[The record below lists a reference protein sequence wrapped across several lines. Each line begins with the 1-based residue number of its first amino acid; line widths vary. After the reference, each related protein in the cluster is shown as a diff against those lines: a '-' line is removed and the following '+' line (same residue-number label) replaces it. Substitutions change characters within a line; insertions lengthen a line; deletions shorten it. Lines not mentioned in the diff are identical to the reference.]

1 MGGMSE
7 QDILHVTFEPPINP
21 FTPDI
26 GCKSWIPISPAARKC
41 GVLLHP
47 SNGLNDRGRK
57 DMRKIQVL
65 LPEEMIS
72 YLQSIVESGETE
84 SMSQT
89 IRKIIMKEMKANET
103 Q

>member
-1 MGGMSE
+1 MQELDPDFTFSLKAKAFGRTARECGG
-7 QDILHVTFEPPINP
+7 LF
-21 FTPDI
+21 
-26 GCKSWIPISPAARKC
+26 
-41 GVLLHP
+41 HP
-47 SNGLNDRGRK
+47 SNGHRPRK
-57 DMRKIQVL
+57 KHNMRKIQVL
-65 LPEEMIS
+65 LPEEMIA

>member
-1 MGGMSE
+1 MQE
-7 QDILHVTFEPPINP
+7 LDPDFTFSLK
-21 FTPDI
+21 FTSD
-26 GCKSWIPISPAARKC
+26 
-41 GVLLHP
+41 VLLHP

-65 LPEEMIS
+65 LPEEMIA
-72 YLQSIVESGETE
+72 YLQSVVESGETE

-89 IRKIIMKEMKANET
+89 IRRIIMKEMKANET

>member
-1 MGGMSE
+1 
-7 QDILHVTFEPPINP
+7 
-21 FTPDI
+21 
-26 GCKSWIPISPAARKC
+26 
-41 GVLLHP
+41 
-47 SNGLNDRGRK
+47 
-57 DMRKIQVL
+57 
-65 LPEEMIS
+65 MIA

>member
-1 MGGMSE
+1 MVL
-7 QDILHVTFEPPINP
+7 DPDFTF
-21 FTPDI
+21 
-26 GCKSWIPISPAARKC
+26 
-41 GVLLHP
+41 LLFRP

-65 LPEEMIS
+65 LPEEMIA
-72 YLQSIVESGETE
+72 YLQSVVESGETD

-89 IRKIIMKEMKANET
+89 IRRIIMKEMKANET

>member
-1 MGGMSE
+1 
-7 QDILHVTFEPPINP
+7 
-21 FTPDI
+21 
-26 GCKSWIPISPAARKC
+26 
-41 GVLLHP
+41 
-47 SNGLNDRGRK
+47 
-57 DMRKIQVL
+57 MRKIQVL

-72 YLQSIVESGETE
+72 YLQGIVDSGDTE

>member
-1 MGGMSE
+1 M
-7 QDILHVTFEPPINP
+7 I
-21 FTPDI
+21 
-26 GCKSWIPISPAARKC
+26 
-41 GVLLHP
+41 
-47 SNGLNDRGRK
+47 
-57 DMRKIQVL
+57 KIQVL
-65 LPEEMIS
+65 LPEEMIA